1 MSFVTNAVVEGLETK
16 LPKVIDAR
24 THGLI
29 DYCHAALF
37 LGLAY
42 FLRKREPRAALAAA
56 VTGTFILGESLLT
69 DYPLGAA
76 KVIPFEV
83 HGRMDAALAGSS
95 FLLPRIFGFSG
106 TPAAKVFQANGFA
119 EGAVVGMTNWDGKS
133 LRPEEESSVG
143 IDW

>member
-1 MSFVTNAVVEGLETK
+1 MPFVTNAVVEGLEK
-16 LPKVIDAR
+16 RLPKVIGAR
-24 THGLI
+24 THGII

-42 FLRKREPRAALAAA
+42 FLRKSEPRAALAAA
-56 VTGTFILGESLLT
+56 VTGTLILAESLLT

-76 KVIPFEV
+76 KLIPFEV
-83 HGRMDAALAGSS
+83 HGKMDAALAGSS
-95 FLLPRIFGFSG
+95 FLMPGIFGFSG

-119 EGAVVGMTNWDGKS
+119 EGTVVGMTNWNGA
-133 LRPEEESSVG
+133 RAEEESSVG